1 MTAVQTNPVVRL
13 EIASQPELLAGARAL
28 IAAMAQRCGFNE
40 IQCGQISLAVDE
52 ALCNIIKHGYNCRE
66 DERIWISI
74 SIAETQPK
82 SIKIIIEDTA
92 EQIEVS
98 EIRSRDLDDVRPGG
112 LGVHIIKEIMDVVEY
127 EHRQPR
133 GMRLTLIKTNK
144 PSQANESSE
153 QKT

>member
-28 IAAMAQRCGFNE
+28 IAAMAQRCHFNE

-66 DERIWISI
+66 DERIWISV
-74 SIAETQPK
+74 SITETEPM
-82 SIKIIIEDTA
+82 SIKIVIEDTA
-92 EQIEVS
+92 EQIDIS

-144 PSQANESSE
+144 TSQAKENNKKKS
-153 QKT
+153 

>member
-1 MTAVQTNPVVRL
+1 MTVVQADPVVRL

-28 IAAMAQRCGFNE
+28 IAAMAQRCRFNE

-74 SIAETQPK
+74 ALTETEPQA
-82 SIKIIIEDTA
+82 IKIVIEDTA
-92 EQIEVS
+92 DQIDVS

-133 GMRLTLIKTNK
+133 GMRLTLVKTNN
-144 PSQANESSE
+144 PSLSQENDE

>member
-28 IAAMAQRCGFNE
+28 IAAMAQCCRFSE

-74 SIAETQPK
+74 SIIETKPK
-82 SIKIIIEDTA
+82 SIKIVIEDTA
-92 EQIEVS
+92 EQIEVT

-127 EHRQPR
+127 EHRQPC
-133 GMRLTLIKTNK
+133 GMRLTLMKTNK
-144 PSQANESSE
+144 PSQAKESSE
-153 QKT
+153 KKT